1 MSLAIRMPFS
11 FGYREASPVSILQ
24 PVSGEKGGRK
34 VRETCLLLSFSQ
46 TPSAETIQYAN
57 GLYLGVVST
66 HILVS

>member
-1 MSLAIRMPFS
+1 M
-11 FGYREASPVSILQ
+11 SILQ